1 MLAAESVIVHPPAI
15 SRPAFAGQ
23 RDGRRAESGVVRV
36 TESVWYQCLKRLE
49 SELDERDISTWL
61 RPLQPRMDGGLLV
74 LSAPNPVVLQRVR
87 ADFAD
92 RIGAALQQLFGD
104 EAPRVEMKV
113 GGAAAAA
120 EPVTE
125 EPVARRAT
133 DAPAMGRLN
142 PEHSFDS
149 FVEGRSN
156 VQARAAAQSVAE
168 APGTKFNP
176 LLIYGE
182 TGLGKTH
189 LMSAIGNRIRER
201 KTDAKVLYVGA
212 EKFVRDLVQAIR
224 HGRTEAFKD
233 HYRQV
238 DALLIDDIQF
248 FLGKTGTQEE
258 FFHTFNELLDARQQM
273 VLTSDRF
280 PKDMEGL
287 DERLKSRFTW
297 GLVVAVEPP
306 DFETR
311 VAILLRKAEQMDVR
325 LDEDVAYF
333 VGQRIRHNVRELEG
347 ALNRLVA
354 TAQFVGRPI
363 SVDFARETL
372 RDMIAAYDRLITI
385 DNIQR
390 TVADY
395 FNVRVADLNSARRT
409 RSIARPRQIA
419 MSLCKELTRHS
430 FPEIGNAFG
439 RDHTTVMHAVKQV
452 RKLRETDTKIDDA
465 YQQLTRTL
473 SG

>member
-1 MLAAESVIVHPPAI
+1 MTEAI
-15 SRPAFAGQ
+15 
-23 RDGRRAESGVVRV
+23 
-36 TESVWYQCLKRLE
+36 WHQCLKRLE
-49 SELDERDISTWL
+49 AELNERDISTWL
-61 RPLQPRMDGGLLV
+61 RPLKPQLDGNRLL
-74 LSAPNPVVLQRVR
+74 LGAPNPVVQQRVNS
-87 ADFAD
+87 DYLP
-92 RIGAALQQLFGD
+92 RIGLAMQQLFGD
-104 EAPRVEMKV
+104 EAPQVVVRV
-113 GGAAAAA
+113 GGL
-120 EPVTE
+120 E
-125 EPVARRAT
+125 EPP
-133 DAPAMGRLN
+133 PAETERPREGAASAEASNGFGRLN
-142 PEHSFDS
+142 PEHTFES

-156 VQARAAAQSVAE
+156 QQARAAAENVASD
-168 APGTKFNP
+168 PGGRFNP

-189 LMSAIGNRIRER
+189 LMSAIGNRICER
-201 KTDAKVLYVGA
+201 RQGAKVRYVGA

-224 HGRTEAFKD
+224 HNRTEQFKE

-248 FLGKTGTQEE
+248 FMGKTGTQEE
-258 FFHTFNELLDARQQM
+258 FFHTFNDLLQGRQQM
-273 VLTSDRF
+273 VLTCDRF

-297 GLVVAVEPP
+297 GLTVAVEPP

-311 VAILLRKAEQMDVR
+311 VAILLRKAEQMNLR
-325 LDEDVAYF
+325 LSEDVAYF
-333 VGQRIRHNVRELEG
+333 VAQRIRHNVRELEG

-363 SVDFARETL
+363 TVDFARETL

-390 TVADY
+390 TVAEFY
-395 FNVRVADLNSARRT
+395 NLRVSDLNSKHRART
-409 RSIARPRQIA
+409 IARPRQVA

-439 RDHTTVMHAVKQV
+439 RDHTTVMHAVRQIK
-452 RKLRETDTKIDDA
+452 KLRETDTKIDDD
-465 YQQLTRTL
+465 YQTLVRKL